1 MQEVSCGSLP
11 QQSVDATFFAVP
23 SGCATTLFPN
33 SVTNACCSEG
43 CGVPTAVQNHQNP
56 NNKFYI
62 YNLRNIYGQV
72 QPVGGNG
79 YVGPTPVPC
88 TSP

>member
-43 CGVPTAVQNHQNP
+43 CGVPTAVQNH
-56 NNKFYI
+56 
-62 YNLRNIYGQV
+62 
-72 QPVGGNG
+72 
-79 YVGPTPVPC
+79 
-88 TSP
+88 